1 MENMIIVLLFAL
13 LAAPPDGVDH
23 YRKLERANRLVEEKK
38 WQEAGRI
45 LKELSTAYPLHGA
58 IWGQLGITLRRQN
71 KHAKA
76 IRAYEKVMEIQGPG
90 IPYNARYW
98 IAASHAALGH
108 TKEALDTLEQLVFND
123 AYLSRPELMADPNFA
138 SLKDNARFHKIAGK
152 EDVSGLSRIEGW
164 QHDIDYLVAEQKRNN
179 PDGYPIPEEFFRRQ
193 QELKESVPKLSDLE
207 IVAGMGRMI
216 NVLNRGHTA
225 LWLGAPGSKLDF
237 GPMPIRLYAFP
248 EGIFITQGSKGHE
261 DLAGAEVIQFGKTPA
276 KDAVM
281 LVSAARSGESPM
293 ENVWISPF
301 MLAIPAVL
309 NGLSITQQPDRAEL
323 TLRMPDGSTAVKT
336 LKSIKATEF
345 LLKLNPPPKV
355 QAPLFL
361 KNVKEMHWLQ
371 ALPEHQAIYVQI
383 NNIMADKDE
392 TMAQFGL
399 RLRRVIGEVKPRN
412 IILDIRHNNGGDTFT
427 YQELLRTLTAFSTIE
442 GNKVFVLIGRNVY
455 SAAANL
461 TTDLE
466 RLVKP
471 VFVGEPTSA
480 TGNQWGDESIFILPY
495 SGIMGAFAGVRW
507 QISHPWDMRRSI
519 VPQVPV
525 QLTAKA
531 YFDGQ
536 DPVLDAVFRMIKDG
550 KTGI

>member
-1 MENMIIVLLFAL
+1 MILLLLFAL
-13 LAAPPDGVDH
+13 LGVPADSVDH

-38 WQEAGRI
+38 WPEAEAI
-45 LKELSTAYPLHGA
+45 FKELSSAYPIHGA
-58 IWGQLGITLRRQN
+58 SWGQLGITLRSQN
-71 KHAKA
+71 KHAEA
-76 IRAYEKVMEIQGPG
+76 IRPYEKVMEIQGPG

-108 TKEALDTLEQLVFND
+108 TKESLDTLEQLVFTD
-123 AYLSRPELMADPNFA
+123 AYLNRPELIADPNFA

-152 EDVSGLSRIEGW
+152 EDVSRLSRVEGW
-164 QHDIDYLVAEQKRNN
+164 QHDIDHLVAEQKRNN
-179 PDGYPIPEEFFRRQ
+179 PVGYPIPEEFFRRQ
-193 QELKESVPKLSDLE
+193 RELKESVPKLSDLE

-216 NVLNRGHTA
+216 NGLDRGHTA

-248 EGIFITQGSKGHE
+248 EGIFITQGAQGHE
-261 DLAGAEVIQFGKTPA
+261 DLAGAQVIQFGKTA
-276 KDAVM
+276 ANDALMQVG
-281 LVSAARSGESPM
+281 AARSGESPM
-293 ENVWISPF
+293 ENVWVSPF
-301 MLAIPAVL
+301 LLAIPSVL
-309 NGLSITQQPDRAEL
+309 NGLGITQQPDRSEL
-323 TLRMPDGSTAVKT
+323 TLRMPDGRTVVKT

-345 LLKLNPPPKV
+345 LLKLNAPPKV

-361 KNVKEMHWLQ
+361 KNTKEMHWLE
-371 ALPEHQAIYVQI
+371 ALPEHDAIYVQV

-399 RLRRVIGEVKPRN
+399 TLRRTIGEVKPRN
-412 IILDIRHNNGGDTFT
+412 VILDIRHNNGGNTFT
-427 YQELLRTLTAFSTIE
+427 YEELLRTLTAFSTIE

-480 TGNQWGDESIFILPY
+480 TGNQWGDESVFILPY
-495 SGIMGAFAGVRW
+495 SGIMGSFAGVRW
-507 QISHPWDMRRSI
+507 QISHPWDKRRSI

-525 QLTAKA
+525 QLTAKT
-531 YFDGQ
+531 YFEGQ
-536 DPVLDAVFRMIKDG
+536 DPALNTVFRIIKQGDV
-550 KTGI
+550 KN

>member
-1 MENMIIVLLFAL
+1 MILLL
-13 LAAPPDGVDH
+13 LITLLGAPADGVDH
-23 YRKLERANRLVEEKK
+23 YLKLEQANRLIEEKK
-38 WQEAGRI
+38 WAEAETI
-45 LKELSTAYPLHGA
+45 LKELSSAYPVHGA

-71 KHAKA
+71 KHAEA
-76 IRAYEKVMEIQGPG
+76 IGAYEKVIEIQGPG

-98 IAASHAALGH
+98 IASSHAALGH
-108 TKEALDTLEQLVFND
+108 TKEALDILDLLVFTD
-123 AYLSRPELMADPNFA
+123 AYLKRAELLSDPNFA
-138 SLKDNARFHKIAGK
+138 SLKDNARFQSIAGK
-152 EDVSGLSRIEGW
+152 QDISKLNRVQAWR
-164 QHDIDYLVAEQKRNN
+164 HDIDYLVDELKRNN
-179 PDGYPIPEEFFRRQ
+179 PDQYAIPEEFFRRQ
-193 QELKESVPKLSDLE
+193 RELKESASKLSDLE

-216 NVLNRGHTA
+216 NALDRGHTA

-248 EGIFITQGSKGHE
+248 EGIFITHGAEGNE
-261 DLAGAEVIQFGKTPA
+261 GLAGAQVLKFGNTA
-276 KDAVM
+276 AHDAIT
-281 LVSAARSGESPM
+281 LISAARSGESPM
-293 ENVWISPF
+293 ENVWVSPSL
-301 MLAIPAVL
+301 LAIPAVL
-309 NGLSITQQPDRAEL
+309 NGLGVTQHSDRAEL
-323 TLRMPDGSTAVKT
+323 TLNMPDGSIVVKT
-336 LKSIKATEF
+336 LKSTQATEF
-345 LLKLNPPPKV
+345 NLKLAPPPKV

-361 KNVKEMHWLQ
+361 KNMKEMHWVEPLPEQQ
-371 ALPEHQAIYVQI
+371 ALYVQV
-383 NNIMADKDE
+383 NNIMADPDE

-442 GNKVFVLIGRNVY
+442 GNRVFVLIGRNVY

-480 TGNQWGDESIFILPY
+480 TGNQWGDESVFILPY

-519 VPQVPV
+519 VPHVPV

-536 DPVLDAVFRMIKDG
+536 DPALNAIFQIIKDEKAG
-550 KTGI
+550 MK

>member
-1 MENMIIVLLFAL
+1 MGNMIIGLLLAL
-13 LAAPPDGVDH
+13 LVAPADGVAH
-23 YRKLERANRLVEEKK
+23 YRKLERANQLIEEKK
-38 WQEAGRI
+38 WPEAEEI
-45 LKELSTAYPLHGA
+45 LKELSASFPAHGA

-71 KHAKA
+71 KHAEA

-108 TKEALDTLEQLVFND
+108 TKEALNTLEQLVFTD
-123 AYLSRPELMADPNFA
+123 AYLNRPELPADPNFA

-152 EDVSGLSRIEGW
+152 EDVSRMSRIEGW
-164 QHDIDYLVAEQKRNN
+164 RHDIDYLAAEQKRNN
-179 PDGYPIPEEFFRRQ
+179 PAGYPIPEEFFRRQ
-193 QELKESVPKLSDLE
+193 HELKESVPKLSDLE

-216 NVLNRGHTA
+216 NALNRGHTA

-248 EGIFITQGSKGHE
+248 EGIFITQGEQGYE
-261 DLAGAEVIQFGKTPA
+261 DLAGAQVIQFGKTPA
-276 KDAVM
+276 DDALM
-281 LVSAARSGESPM
+281 LMSASRSGESPM
-293 ENVWISPF
+293 ENIWVSPF
-301 MLAIPAVL
+301 LLAIPAVL
-309 NGLSITQQPDRAEL
+309 NGLGMTQQPDSAEL

-336 LKSIKATEF
+336 LKSIKATDF
-345 LLKLNPPPKV
+345 ILKLNPPPKV
-355 QAPLFL
+355 QPPLFL
-361 KNVKEMHWLQ
+361 KNVKEMHWLE
-371 ALPEHQAIYVQI
+371 ALPEHQAIYVQV

-399 RLRRVIGEVKPRN
+399 RLRRAIGEVRPRN

-427 YQELLRTLTAFSTIE
+427 YQELLRTLTAFSTVE
-442 GNKVFVLIGRNVY
+442 GHKVFVLIGRNVY

-461 TTDLE
+461 TADLE
-466 RLVKP
+466 RMVKP
-471 VFVGEPTSA
+471 VFVGEATSA
-480 TGNQWGDESIFILPY
+480 TGNQWGDESVFILPY

-507 QISHPWDMRRSI
+507 QLSHPWDKRRSI

-536 DPVLDAVFRMIKDG
+536 DTQLEAIFRIIKG
-550 KTGI
+550 GI